1 MSQISGRNISLCQS
15 FLLREKGGGG
25 GGAGGQQQQQQQK
38 RTAKFLTDQK

>member
-15 FLLREKGGGG
+15 FQLREKGGGG
-25 GGAGGQQQQQQQK
+25 GGQQQQQQQK